1 MSPRTLAAGI
11 LVLLPREEP
20 VRVLLLRAYRN
31 WDIPKG
37 LVERGEEA
45 FAAARRE
52 TAEETGLI
60 DLEFPWGEESR
71 DTAPY
76 GRNKAVRVFL
86 ATTPSAHVILP
97 VNASLGRPEHHEF
110 RWVDFSEAKER
121 LPPRYRPI
129 LVWAV
134 ERALASGMRVD
145 RET

>member
-20 VRVLLLRAYRN
+20 VRVLVLRAYRN

-37 LVERGEEA
+37 LVEPGEKA
-45 FAAARRE
+45 FATARRE

-60 DLEFPWGEESR
+60 DLEFPWGEEFR

-76 GRNKAVRVFL
+76 GRNKVVRVFL
-86 ATTPSAHVILP
+86 ATTPNTHVILP

-110 RWVDFSEAKER
+110 RWVDFGEAHER
-121 LPPRYRPI
+121 LPVRYRPI
-129 LVWAV
+129 LDWAA
-134 ERALASGMRVD
+134 ERALARGMRLQ
-145 RET
+145 RER